1 MTPPENAVHS
11 LTVDLI
17 LRIRDFDG
25 AGLTEISIPTR
36 VEASRSFELDG
47 NDVWHVTND
56 GGFPL
61 AWIQNTGNAATSINL
76 SIIGLPDAWQTEG
89 PPPWP

>member
-56 GGFPL
+56 GGSHWHGYRTREMRQP
-61 AWIQNTGNAATSINL
+61 QSI
-76 SIIGLPDAWQTEG
+76 
-89 PPPWP
+89 